1 MFKKEVVKLKE
12 NLMFIILIYNGLYL
26 KLYIEFFWKK
36 KCLLVINCIVID
48 NVKDINKSYVVIFIY
63 MSLFGKLLY
72 KVFN

>member
-26 KLYIEFFWKK
+26 KLYIELFWKK

-63 MSLFGKLLY
+63 MFLFGKLLY